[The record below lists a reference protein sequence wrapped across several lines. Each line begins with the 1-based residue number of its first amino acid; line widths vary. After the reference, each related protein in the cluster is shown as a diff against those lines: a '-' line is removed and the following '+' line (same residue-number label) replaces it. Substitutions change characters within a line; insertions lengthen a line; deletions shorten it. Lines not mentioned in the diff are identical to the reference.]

1 MAGIVGLT
9 ELQHTNG
16 NSMLT
21 VATTGDGNVKS
32 EGGAATTSLR
42 QGLCKF
48 WIVVSSNHG
57 SLDDSFNCGS
67 ITDVASGQLAGN
79 FTNNMSSTNYA
90 QNSEMMAGFA
100 GAVNYARWSPH
111 TESGSRSTSQ
121 CRGTAGYEEDAST
134 AFEDFP
140 NAQFTVHGDL
150 A

>member
-1 MAGIVGLT
+1 MSTLNVDALVGVSSV
-9 ELQHTNG
+9 NAI
-16 NSMLT
+16 T
-21 VATTGDGNVKS
+21 VRG
-32 EGGAATTSLR
+32 EGSATTSLQ

-100 GAVNYARWSPH
+100 SAVNYARWSPH

-121 CRGTAGYEEDAST
+121 CRGTAGYEEDATT